1 MNEGENDMVNLFD
14 TGGVAQVR
22 IARPTDRLD
31 EIEAFYHRAIGLPK
45 IVSWRDAVDG
55 DHAGYDGLILG
66 MPDGRYHL
74 EFTHHRD
81 GSPCPA
87 PSRDNLLVFYFSQ
100 ADAIA
105 RLVARVHAYD
115 HREVEPEN
123 PWWRQDG
130 HTFADPDGWRV
141 VFTLGHEVEATP
153 VAFGDN

>member
-105 RLVARVHAYD
+105 RLVARVHAYG

-130 HTFADPDGWRV
+130 HTFADPDRWRV
-141 VFTLGHEVEATP
+141 VFMLGHEVEATP